1 MTLRQSSLVKGWQLW
16 NRVFGLLIPV
26 EKTTF
31 IRLLFLNLVLGIL
44 ELSGLLSV
52 LPIIFALKDH
62 HELEKYSWWSWIR
75 SINPFPNLDGMLLFL
90 LLGAIGIYL
99 IKTWFNLWLQKSFV
113 KFSLDIA
120 GRHSEAMLLSIL
132 NIPLLEFQELPTG
145 KGLRNVVNIPQ
156 FFAKNVLLV
165 VLQWVSEIAVMLV
178 IFLALLIYNPLLLV
192 LLMGT
197 LGVSG
202 LLFYLAYRRYF
213 YIKGKEDDRLQE
225 GILRDVIAM
234 VGGIIDWR
242 LLNKQE
248 FVVSKIAE
256 KIKKSNQLNV
266 ELELAKGLP
275 NLLIE
280 ITALVSILVI
290 FIYTSLQSSEPRFW
304 VNILA
309 VYALAAF
316 RIMPSIKRILSYL
329 SRIKIFEYTIS
340 EIENLRSHQL
350 TENNNLVF
358 EKDLILEDVSFWHQK
373 SMKKLLSNIS
383 LEIKKGDCIGI
394 FGPSGTGKSTLL
406 NILMGLIPPK
416 NGRVLVDGIS
426 LHDPSG
432 IFAYVRQDVYV
443 MEGSVVQNIALGIPE
458 DQIDMQKIDDCLH
471 WSSLRNWV
479 NQLPEGI
486 FRPLSESGKNM
497 SGGERQRL
505 AIARSLY
512 ADAKILVF
520 DEPIGSLDPENAS
533 QVLDAIQFLK
543 KSGKTIIIVSHQ
555 PEALI
560 HCDRIFE
567 LRQGHLN
574 IQ

>member
-1 MTLRQSSLVKGWQLW
+1 MTFKQTSLVKGWLLW
-16 NRVFGLLIPV
+16 NRVLKLLEAN
-26 EKTTF
+26 EKKKF
-31 IRLLFLNLVLGIL
+31 IQLLFLNLILGIL
-44 ELSGLLSV
+44 ELSGLLSI

-90 LLGAIGIYL
+90 LLGAIVIYL

-178 IFLALLIYNPLLLV
+178 ILIALLFYNPLLL
-192 LLMGT
+192 LLLLGT
-197 LGVSG
+197 LGAAGV
-202 LLFYLAYRRYF
+202 LFYLAYRRYF
-213 YIKGKEDDRLQE
+213 YVKGKEDDRLQE
-225 GILRDVIAM
+225 GILKDVIAM

-256 KIKKSNQLNV
+256 KIKKSNHLNV

-280 ITALVSILVI
+280 ITALASILVI

-316 RIMPSIKRILSYL
+316 RIMPSIKRILAYL
-329 SRIKIFEYTIS
+329 SRIKIFEYTIA
-340 EIENLRSHQL
+340 EIENLNE
-350 TENNNLVF
+350 ENSRNQIKSNF
-358 EKDLILEDVSFWHQK
+358 ESMLILDDVSFWHQK
-373 SMKKLLSNIS
+373 SLKKLLSKVS
-383 LEIKKGDCIGI
+383 LEIKSGDCIGI

-406 NILMGLIPPK
+406 NVMMGLIPPK
-416 NGRVLVDGIS
+416 SGKVLVDGNELI
-426 LHDPSG
+426 DPSG

-443 MEGSVVQNIALGIPE
+443 MEGSVVQNIALGIPD
-458 DQIDMQKIDDCLH
+458 DQVDLQKIDDCLH

-486 FRPLSESGKNM
+486 IRPLSESGKNM

-520 DEPIGSLDPENAS
+520 DEPIGSLDPENAA

-543 KSGKTIIIVSHQ
+543 QSGKTIIIVSHQ

-560 HCDRIFE
+560 HCDRIYE
-567 LRQGHLN
+567 LRQGQLK

>member
-1 MTLRQSSLVKGWQLW
+1 
-16 NRVFGLLIPV
+16 
-26 EKTTF
+26 
-31 IRLLFLNLVLGIL
+31 
-44 ELSGLLSV
+44 
-52 LPIIFALKDH
+52 
-62 HELEKYSWWSWIR
+62 
-75 SINPFPNLDGMLLFL
+75 
-90 LLGAIGIYL
+90 
-99 IKTWFNLWLQKSFV
+99 V

-340 EIENLRSHQL
+340 EIENLRSLQQNDNKNL
-350 TENNNLVF
+350 SFEN
-358 EKDLILEDVSFWHQK
+358 DLILEDVSFWHQK
-373 SMKKLLSNIS
+373 SLKKLLSNIS

-416 NGRVLVDGIS
+416 SGRVLVDGIS
-426 LHDPSG
+426 LQDPSG

-560 HCDRIFE
+560 HCDRVFE
-567 LRQGHLN
+567 LRQGQLT

>member
-1 MTLRQSSLVKGWQLW
+1 MTLKQSSLVKGWQLW
-16 NRVFGLLIPV
+16 NRVFKLLLPA

-31 IRLLFLNLVLGIL
+31 IRLLFLNLILGFL

-52 LPIIFALKDH
+52 LPIILALKDH
-62 HELEKYSWWSWIR
+62 TELERYSWWTWIR

-90 LLGAIGIYL
+90 LLGAIGVYL
-99 IKTWFNLWLQKSFV
+99 VKTWFNLWLQKAFV
-113 KFSLDIA
+113 KFSLDVA

-132 NIPLLEFQELPTG
+132 NIPMLEFQELPTG
-145 KGLRNVVNIPQ
+145 KGLRSVVNIPQ

-165 VLQWVSEIAVMLV
+165 VLQWVSEVAVILV
-178 IFLALLIYNPLLLV
+178 IFLALLIFHPLLL
-192 LLMGT
+192 LLLIGT
-197 LGVSG
+197 LGVCG

-213 YIKGKEDDRLQE
+213 YVKGKEDDRLQE
-225 GILRDVIAM
+225 GILKDVIAM

-242 LLNKQE
+242 LLNKQA
-248 FVVSKIAE
+248 FVVSKIADR
-256 KIKKSNQLNV
+256 IKKSNQLNV

-316 RIMPSIKRILSYL
+316 RIMPSIKRILAYL
-329 SRIKIFEYTIS
+329 SRIKIFEYTIA
-340 EIENLRSHQL
+340 EIESLPD
-350 TENNNLVF
+350 ENREVPKLLSFEKNLV
-358 EKDLILEDVSFWHQK
+358 LEEVSFWHQK
-373 SMKKLLSNIS
+373 SLKILLSKVS
-383 LEIKKGDCIGI
+383 LEINAGDCIGI

-416 NGRVLVDGIS
+416 SGRVLVDGEE

-432 IFAYVRQDVYV
+432 IFAYVRQEVYV
-443 MEGSVVQNIALGIPE
+443 MEGSVVQNIALGIPD
-458 DQIDMQKIDDCLH
+458 DQVNLQKIDECLH

-486 FRPLSESGKNM
+486 FRPLSEAGKNM

-520 DEPIGSLDPENAS
+520 DEPIGSLDPENAA

-560 HCDRIFE
+560 HCDRVYE
-567 LRQGHLN
+567 LRQSQLK